1 MTNQL
6 PYLQGYPANIIEQ
19 AQQLISQDKLK
30 AYLLARYPQCHQVTT
45 EKELYSYVQGIK
57 NKFLKQSI
65 PISKVVF
72 DDKIHVI
79 KNALGTHTYV
89 SRVQG
94 KKLKAKR
101 EIRIARIF
109 KKAPLPFLSMIVV
122 HELAHT
128 KEKDHNKAFYKLCQ
142 YMEPDYFQLEL
153 DLRLYLTEIALNGP
167 IYS

>member
-6 PYLQGYPANIIEQ
+6 PYLHGYPAQIVAQ
-19 AQQLISQDKLK
+19 ATELLANDKLAK
-30 AYLLARYPQCHQVTT
+30 YLLARYPSCHQITT
-45 EKELYSYVQGIK
+45 EKELYLYVQGIK
-57 NKFLKQSI
+57 NQYLKQST
-65 PISKVVF
+65 PISKVIF

-79 KNALGTHTYV
+79 NNALGTHTYV

-101 EIRIARIF
+101 EIRIAKVF
-109 KKAPLPFLSMIVV
+109 KKVPLPFLSMIVV

-128 KEKDHNKAFYKLCQ
+128 REKEHNKAFYKLCQ

-153 DLRLYLTEIALNGP
+153 DLRLYLTQLQEKGP
-167 IYS
+167 IYP

>member
-6 PYLQGYPANIIEQ
+6 PYLQGYPAQIIEQ
-19 AQQLISQDKLK
+19 AQQLIAQEKLK
-30 AYLLARYPQCHQVTT
+30 AYLLARYPTCHHVTT

-57 NKFLKQSI
+57 SRYLKQSV
-65 PISKVVF
+65 PIGKVMF

-79 KNALGTHTYV
+79 NNALGTHTYV

-94 KKLKAKR
+94 NKLKAKR
-101 EIRIARIF
+101 EIRIARLF
-109 KKAPLPFLSMIVV
+109 KKVPLAFLSMIVV

-128 KEKDHNKAFYKLCQ
+128 REKDHNKAFYKLCQ

-153 DLRLYLTEIALNGP
+153 DLRLYLTQLDVGGA
-167 IYS
+167 IY

>member
-1 MTNQL
+1 MVNKL
-6 PYLQGYPANIIEQ
+6 PYLQGYPERIIEQ
-19 AQQLISQDKLK
+19 AQQLIVQDKLK
-30 AYLLARYPQCHQVTT
+30 AYLLARYPDCHQVTT
-45 EKELYSYVQGIK
+45 EKELYNYVQGIK
-57 NKFLKQSI
+57 SRYLKQSI
-65 PISKVVF
+65 PINKVAF

-109 KKAPLPFLSMIVV
+109 KKVPLEFLSMIVV

-128 KEKDHNKAFYKLCQ
+128 REKDHNKAFYKLCQ

-153 DLRLYLTEIALNGP
+153 DLRLYLTELAINGS
-167 IYS
+167 IYP